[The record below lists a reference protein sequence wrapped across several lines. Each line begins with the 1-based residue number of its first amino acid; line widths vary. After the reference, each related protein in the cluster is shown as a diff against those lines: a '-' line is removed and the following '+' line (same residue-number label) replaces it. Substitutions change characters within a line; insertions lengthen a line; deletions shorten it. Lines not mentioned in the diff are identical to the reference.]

1 MNPAQLLKTP
11 RDARGMT
18 IEDLADAAA
27 MPASAV
33 ESEASLSR
41 SGDAS

>member
-1 MNPAQLLKTP
+1 MKLGQLLKTR

-18 IEDLADAAA
+18 LEDLADAAA
-27 MPASAV
+27 MPASTI

-41 SGDAS
+41 SGEAS